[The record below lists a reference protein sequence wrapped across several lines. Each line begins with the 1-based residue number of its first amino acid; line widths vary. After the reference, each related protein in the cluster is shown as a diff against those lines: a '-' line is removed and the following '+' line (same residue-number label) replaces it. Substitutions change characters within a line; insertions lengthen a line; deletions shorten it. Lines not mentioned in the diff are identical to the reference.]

1 MDDLQQ
7 KLDALLQDPDTMGK
21 IMAMA
26 RELGGSPGSAAPPQ
40 PKPQPQEP
48 PQLDLR
54 MVQQLSGL
62 MRQSGIDQREQA
74 LLQALGAY
82 LSGSR
87 ISRLEKAMRAAKVAK
102 IASAALRQQGLLS
115 PSGR

>member
-1 MDDLQQ
+1 MDDLQE
-7 KLDALLQDPDTMGK
+7 KLHAIMQDPDTMGR

-26 RELGGSPGSAAPPQ
+26 QELGNGTGSTAPQ
-40 PKPQPQEP
+40 QT
-48 PQLDLR
+48 PQLDFR
-54 MVQQLSGL
+54 VMQQLSGL

-82 LSGSR
+82 LSRSR
-87 ISRLEKAMRAAKVAK
+87 INRLEKAMRAAKVAK
-102 IASAALRQQGLLS
+102 TASAALHQQGLPA

>member
-26 RELGGSPGSAAPPQ
+26 RELGGSPGSTAPPQ
-40 PKPQPQEP
+40 HQPQEP

-82 LSGSR
+82 LSRSR

-102 IASAALRQQGLLS
+102 IASAALRQQGLLT

>member
-7 KLDALLQDPDTMGK
+7 KLDALLQDPDTMGR

-26 RELGGSPGSAAPPQ
+26 QELGSSSRAVTPPQ
-40 PKPQPQEP
+40 PQPQPL
-48 PQLDLR
+48 QLDLR
-54 MVQQLSGL
+54 TVQQLSGL
-62 MRQSGIDQREQA
+62 MRQSSIDQRERA

-82 LSGSR
+82 LSRNR

-102 IASAALRQQGLLS
+102 TASAALRQQGLAS